1 MSFARSLGSPAKR
14 SFESRS
20 ANRIDLVLDLELTED
35 EKKLVVP
42 DGDLVVVRLGEDGEN
57 NNNNVKKDEEDA
69 SENAASCTPFGF
81 YSNLCYCLP
90 MLCSLTTF
98 LVGTSKK

>member
-1 MSFARSLGSPAKR
+1 MSFARSLDAENRVIEKR
-14 SFESRS
+14 A

-35 EKKLVVP
+35 EKRLVP
-42 DGDLVVVRLGEDGEN
+42 DRDLVVVRLGEGGEN
-57 NNNNVKKDEEDA
+57 NNNNVKKDEEDV

-90 MLCSLTTF
+90 MLCTLSNY
-98 LVGTSKK
+98 LVNSSKK